1 MTMFRTLNTLSVFI
15 VTAMKTT
22 QQQQQQHSL
31 TLEAAPLQLD
41 VVEPGIVLGL
51 VQHAVESEDRR
62 EVHQLLLRRLRQDVV
77 PLRLQVLLLFLA
89 PRFLLG
95 FIDFTWKKTNSC
107 RHTTCMSNNLRVSLV
122 LDYLN
127 KIPGFKTSDFR
138 IPDLT

>member
-22 QQQQQQHSL
+22 KQQQQQL
-31 TLEAAPLQLD
+31 TLEAASLQLD
-41 VVEPGIVLGL
+41 VVEPGVVLGL

-89 PRFLLG
+89 PRLLLG
-95 FIDFTWKKTNSC
+95 FIDFT
-107 RHTTCMSNNLRVSLV
+107 
-122 LDYLN
+122 
-127 KIPGFKTSDFR
+127 
-138 IPDLT
+138 